1 MSPIDEK
8 IRESCLRWFGHVQA
22 INAPMWEWIGSSW
35 GNEKNIEEDK
45 KIILVEVVNK
55 KIKKCI
61 SITALSSWVI
71 NALD

>member
-8 IRESCLRWFGHVQA
+8 IRESCLRWFVHVQRRA

-55 KIKKCI
+55 KNKKMHFNYCLVK
-61 SITALSSWVI
+61 LS
-71 NALD
+71 D